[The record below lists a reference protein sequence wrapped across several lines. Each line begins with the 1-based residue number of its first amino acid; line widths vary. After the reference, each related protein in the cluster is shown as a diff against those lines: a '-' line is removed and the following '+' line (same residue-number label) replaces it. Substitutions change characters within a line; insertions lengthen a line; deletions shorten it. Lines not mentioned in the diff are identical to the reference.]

1 MAAFGTQ
8 KHTHFLQTIDLIFS
22 LNWCVFW
29 YYVERHRW
37 LSWLT
42 NVAKIANVCYTEALV
57 CFIIPHCPLLCG
69 HVYGIDFSGSWC
81 KSALVFD
88 LMNWYIF
95 WRNLIS
101 DSGWCI
107 KRLLKY
113 NFLWFLYKIN
123 LVIIVKTVMITLNKC
138 LLCAGNCINS
148 SCLNLVLPM
157 GWVLTLSPLYSNWGS

>member
-1 MAAFGTQ
+1 MAAFGMQ
-8 KHTHFLQTIDLIFS
+8 KRAHFLQTIDLIFS
-22 LNWCVFW
+22 LNWCMFW

-37 LSWLT
+37 LSWLS
-42 NVAKIANVCYTEALV
+42 NMAKIAKCLLYWGTSMFYYPPLPTLV
-57 CFIIPHCPLLCG
+57 WPCLWYRLFGKLMQIP
-69 HVYGIDFSGSWC
+69 
-81 KSALVFD
+81 LVFD

-101 DSGWCI
+101 VPGWCI

-123 LVIIVKTVMITLNKC
+123 LVVIVKTVMITLNEC
-138 LLCAGNCINS
+138 LLCAGNSINS

-157 GWVLTLSPLYSNWGS
+157 GWVLILSPLYSNGGS